1 MSLNEPERNT
11 LVALYI
17 DKAERIMHEA
27 EIAMDAKS
35 WGMASNRLYYALF
48 HAVTAL
54 FVFDGIT
61 VGSHRGVKAKFGQH
75 YVMTKKFTTDDA
87 KTIAHLETLR
97 DKADYNIMFIAEAK
111 DVLPHVDNVKSLIKT
126 IENYV
131 K

>member
-1 MSLNEPERNT
+1 MSLNESERNT

-27 EIAMDAKS
+27 EIAMDAES

-54 FVFDGIT
+54 FVFDEIA
-61 VGSHRGVKAKFGQH
+61 VGTHRGVKAKFGQY
-75 YVMTKKFTTDDA
+75 YVMTKKFTSDDA

-111 DVLPHVDNVKSLIKT
+111 DVLPHVENVKTLIKT